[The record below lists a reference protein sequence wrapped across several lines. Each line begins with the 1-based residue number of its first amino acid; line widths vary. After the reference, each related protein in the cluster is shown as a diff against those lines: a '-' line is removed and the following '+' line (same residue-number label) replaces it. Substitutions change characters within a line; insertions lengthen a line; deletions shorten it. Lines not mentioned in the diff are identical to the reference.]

1 MYMHLRGRLL
11 KGTALVAFSGM
22 VYAQQNPA
30 PEGAQQGFQ
39 RRLNTVVQRG
49 DGGTNQNTQNAEGYD
64 PLSFYRR
71 NPELMKRYFPH
82 LVQAENT
89 PGGAGSVAQASN
101 PRTSDKVVLDAFRFN
116 GGTAAEFVQLL

>member
-1 MYMHLRGRLL
+1 MYMDLRGRLI
-11 KGTALVAFSGM
+11 KSMALLAFSAM
-22 VYAQQNPA
+22 VYAQQKPA
-30 PEGAQQGFQ
+30 TPGAEGAQPGFQ

-89 PGGAGSVAQASN
+89 PGGAGGAAQ
-101 PRTSDKVVLDAFRFN
+101 
-116 GGTAAEFVQLL
+116 